1 MNELYPII
9 RRQRRPLSG
18 TPVAKPV
25 VPVDVCPHCGRSL
38 TSVTLDPTLPANV
51 SVEVSPEPAAV
62 PVKISKPKKS
72 T

>member
-25 VPVDVCPHCGRSL
+25 LPVDVCPHCGRSL
-38 TSVTLDPTLPANV
+38 TSVTLDPTLPATV
-51 SVEVSPEPAAV
+51 PVVTPQEPAAM
-62 PVKISKPKKS
+62 PVKISKAKKS
-72 T
+72 A